1 MKKILISFIV
11 ILSFSFIWF
20 MACENDVPSSIYDPD
35 DLGEATPAISSIT
48 PADSTTTGIGNIVIS
63 GSNFSPVAEE
73 NLVFFNKTRAKVV
86 SSTENEIIVESPIV
100 VGDSVAVKVSV
111 RDSYHFSNDYLY
123 SLFEAVYEFGGF
135 DDYTDPYALAVDN
148 DENLYV
154 SIAGKK
160 IEKVSPDG
168 TRETYANVLVDK
180 CSGMVMG
187 PNGDIY
193 YANILQYIFLLP
205 AGGGQDGIFVRT
217 PGGVQDLDF
226 DANGNIFC
234 GGNGKEIY
242 WVNVAEKT
250 STTVKE
256 YPSINIKSIRVF
268 NGYVYV
274 VGDYVGTEQDQVK
287 FAVYRNQILDA
298 EGTLGETEMVFAFS
312 NEFPTA
318 ILYSVNFDIDG
329 IMYLGTSM
337 PDKAILKVQQDG
349 SYSVLYPRV
358 MDAETYEMCWGNGNH
373 MYITRR
379 NKDVSIRRVL
389 KLNMFKQGAP
399 YYGRQ

>member
-1 MKKILISFIV
+1 
-11 ILSFSFIWF
+11 

-35 DLGEATPAISSIT
+35 EQGGATPVISSLT
-48 PADSTTTGIGNIVIS
+48 PTDSTTTGIGNIVVS
-63 GSNFSPVAEE
+63 GSNFSTIAEE
-73 NLVFFNKTRAKVV
+73 NLVFFNKTRANVV
-86 SSTENEIIVESPIV
+86 SSTENEITVESPIV
-100 VGDSVAVKVSV
+100 VGDSVVVQVSA
-111 RDSYHFSNDYLY
+111 RNSYHFSNDFLY
-123 SLFEAVYEFGGF
+123 NLFEAVYEFGGF

-148 DENLYV
+148 NENLYV

-160 IEKVSPDG
+160 IEKISPDG

-180 CSGMVMG
+180 CSGMKMG

-193 YANILQYIFLLP
+193 YANILQYIFSVP
-205 AGGGQDGIFVRT
+205 AGGGQDGIFVKT

-226 DANGNIFC
+226 DVNGNIFC
-234 GGNGKEIY
+234 GGNGKAIY
-242 WVNVAEKT
+242 WINVAEK
-250 STTVKE
+250 STKIVKE
-256 YPSINIKSIRVF
+256 YPSMNIKSIRVF

-274 VGDYVGTEQDQVK
+274 VGDYVGTEEHIK
-287 FAVYRNQILDA
+287 LAVYRNQILDA

-318 ILYSVNFDIDG
+318 NLFSVNFDVDG
-329 IMYLGTSM
+329 IMYLGTSIR
-337 PDKAILKVQQDG
+337 DKAILVVQEDG
-349 SYSVLYPRV
+349 LFSALYPRV
-358 MDAETYEMCWGNGNH
+358 MNAETYAMCWGNGNH